1 MHDNVVR
8 KNKMTEERHMKNLD
22 DLNERNEQ
30 IRKENEEKQFKK
42 YAAMYWSR
50 KEKEK
55 YFKKRKAD
63 NKNKEQEKQERLEE
77 LDKKREKEK
86 RALIKKMQEIEK
98 KKEINDKIKADEFE
112 KLKKRRL
119 NNIERTRENLQAI
132 AEDDEAFRLDIL
144 EYQTMILNRGVTK
157 DNVTNMKR
165 LNANDKTIINQ
176 MNIEKNLKNFR
187 KKMFQLKD

>member
-1 MHDNVVR
+1 
-8 KNKMTEERHMKNLD
+8 
-22 DLNERNEQ
+22 
-30 IRKENEEKQFKK
+30 
-42 YAAMYWSR
+42 
-50 KEKEK
+50 
-55 YFKKRKAD
+55 
-63 NKNKEQEKQERLEE
+63 
-77 LDKKREKEK
+77 
-86 RALIKKMQEIEK
+86 MQEIEK

-187 KKMFQLKD
+187 KKMFQLKDQSIIAKSQEEKYAMYKEKKRQEAEKKKKEMEDKLNKI